1 MAIHPDTGNILV
13 TSASGSNANAV
24 VEFDQDGNY
33 LGVFVENGSGGISGP
48 WSILFRE
55 HDVLVSASGGNIYSY
70 DHNGEFIQVW
80 NDEINFPE
88 QIQEIDSGNVLAA
101 AFSAPSGAR
110 ELSAAGERM
119 GGGGRWRAKWSLRA

>member
-80 NDEINFPE
+80 NNEINFSE
-88 QIQEIDSGNVLAA
+88 QITEIEDGNVISA
-101 AFSAPSGAR
+101 AFRASTYACM
-110 ELSAAGERM
+110 LSVYG
-119 GGGGRWRAKWSLRA
+119 